1 MADAILGTFLH
12 IVSRQTA
19 ISVGLN
25 HYFTGKPCKRGHLSL
40 RSTSRKACRECEQ
53 QYRDERKAVISEY
66 KRQYHQ
72 KHKEKLCKVS
82 RDWYSANKQKAA
94 EYNRAYYL
102 KNKERYTEWR
112 AAWASDNPEKKRSW
126 EQQWRKENCVR
137 LAAASREWKRKNP
150 ERVLAHN
157 RNRRALARGADGS
170 HTAQGVHTI
179 YSLQR
184 GRCAHCSRKV
194 GSEYHVDHIV
204 PLVRG
209 GSNWP
214 ENLQILCPKCNMS
227 KNRKDP
233 FEWKQQNGMLL

>member
-1 MADAILGTFLH
+1 MADAILGVFLH
-12 IVSRQTA
+12 IVSRESA
-19 ISVGLN
+19 MRAGLES
-25 HYFTGKPCKRGHLSL
+25 YFTGKPCKRGHLSL
-40 RSTSRKACRECEQ
+40 RSTRRRACRDCEQ
-53 QYRDERKAVISEY
+53 HYRDERKDVTAEY

-72 KHKEKLCKVS
+72 KNKEKLCRIS
-82 RDWYSANKQKAA
+82 REWYAANKDRASA
-94 EYNRAYYL
+94 CNRAHYL
-102 KNKERYTEWR
+102 KNKDRYAEWR
-112 AAWASDNPEKKRSW
+112 ASWAAANPEKKRSW
-126 EQQWRKENCVR
+126 EVQWRKENSVR
-137 LAAASREWKRKNP
+137 LAAVSREWKRKNP

-170 HTAQGVHTI
+170 HTAQDVQAI